1 MAKKNA
7 KKQIIVETKGGK
19 KIRLLTPDQKGAKAA
34 VELKRGVRLTNFGQV
49 KRNKN
54 GSPQKLTKAQR
65 SYRAGCLNA
74 RSDNAKAYVHNKAK
88 RAAKRAATSR

>member
-34 VELKRGVRLTNFGQV
+34 VELKRGVRLTNFGKV
-49 KRNKN
+49 KRNEN

-65 SYRAGCLNA
+65 SYRAGYLDA

-88 RAAKRAATSR
+88 CAAKKSRNK